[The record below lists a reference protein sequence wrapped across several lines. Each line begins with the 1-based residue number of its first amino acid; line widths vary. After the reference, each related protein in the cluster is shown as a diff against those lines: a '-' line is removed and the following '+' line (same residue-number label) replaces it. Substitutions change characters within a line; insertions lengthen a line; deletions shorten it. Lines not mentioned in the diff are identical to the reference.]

1 MKKGEGK
8 GMGFISTL
16 TLVLIVLKLVGVI
29 HCSWWL
35 VFAPVIVD
43 IFLTIVILVNID
55 WWSKGGRSRR

>member
-16 TLVLIVLKLVGVI
+16 TLVLIVLKIVGVI

-43 IFLTIVILVNID
+43 IFLTIVILANID

>member
-1 MKKGEGK
+1 MKKGNGN

-35 VFAPVIVD
+35 VFAPALIDLLFIIIV
-43 IFLTIVILVNID
+43 LVNVD
-55 WWSKGGRSRR
+55 WWT

>member
-16 TLVLIVLKLVGVI
+16 TLVLIVLKIVGVI

-35 VFAPVIVD
+35 VFAPVIID
-43 IFLTIVILVNID
+43 IFLTIVVLVNID

>member
-1 MKKGEGK
+1 MKKGEGN

-35 VFAPVIVD
+35 VFAPVIAEVVFA
-43 IFLTIVILVNID
+43 IIILVNIE
-55 WWSKGGRSRR
+55 WWSK